1 MAKNKYIIN
10 GKPVSDLRAFCKD
23 RKLAYVTFRQA
34 IRRAKLKGSNEC
46 YPLGFHVIRL

>member
-1 MAKNKYIIN
+1 MIKFRIN
-10 GKPVSDLRAFCKD
+10 NQPVEDLQAFCK
-23 RKLAYVTFRQA
+23 KKNLAYVTFRQA